1 MELTAGI
8 KGSQEMTARAEHS
21 ANNVGDG
28 MLDVFSTPSMIAL
41 MEKTAWASIEPYLD
55 NGVGTVGTQMNVK
68 HQAATPIGKKIRCE
82 SELIQADGRRL
93 VFTVKAYDEAGQIGE
108 GEHERF
114 IVQKEKFQEKA
125 LHR

>member
-55 NGVGTVGTQMNVK
+55 DGVGTVGTQMNVK

-82 SELIQADGRRL
+82 RGSMSASSCRRKSFRRKHFIDKEVAL
-93 VFTVKAYDEAGQIGE
+93 WEDLK
-108 GEHERF
+108 ER
-114 IVQKEKFQEKA
+114 
-125 LHR
+125 